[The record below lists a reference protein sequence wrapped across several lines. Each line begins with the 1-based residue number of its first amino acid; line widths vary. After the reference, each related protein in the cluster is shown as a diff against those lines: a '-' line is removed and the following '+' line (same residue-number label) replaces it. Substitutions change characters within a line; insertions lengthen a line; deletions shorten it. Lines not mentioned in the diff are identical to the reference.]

1 MYTFDQNTFDHKF
14 ADSAGAF
21 LLGQLERLDQTLNM
35 PLLAYTW
42 SRDVNLREDVSIADE
57 MASFTNSSF
66 AAPGSVGAE
75 GESWISNS
83 TNVIAGIDLDINKTT
98 LPLTPWSRQLSWT
111 VFELASAMQLGRPVD
126 SQKLEAMNQV
136 YQLNLDR
143 QVYVG
148 SKLLGIK
155 GLLNQASVK
164 KSKASKTW
172 KQSTADEIR
181 ASIDAGLTAAWKQ
194 TGRAVVP
201 DKMLVSPDEYALL
214 VSTIVSSAGNRS
226 LLDYLNENTI
236 AFKQNGK
243 PLDIQ
248 PVKWLE
254 KGDEFT
260 ANRAVLYSQDRK
272 YVQFPLVPLQRTP
285 MEYRDV
291 RQIVTYYSKV
301 GAVELRYSDT
311 MHYVDGI

>member
-1 MYTFDQNTFDHKF
+1 MYTFDRKTVDN
-14 ADSAGAF
+14 AGAF
-21 LLGQLERLDQTLNM
+21 LLGQLERLDQTLNL

-42 SRDVNLREDVSIADE
+42 SRDIDLREDVSIADE
-57 MASFTNSSF
+57 ISSFTNSTF
-66 AAPGSVGAE
+66 AAPSSVGDE

-83 TNVIAGIDLDINKTT
+83 TNVIPGIDLDINRTG
-98 LPLTPWSRQLSWT
+98 LPLTPWSRQLAWT
-111 VFELASAMQLGRPVD
+111 VYELAAAMQLGRPID

-148 SKLLGIK
+148 SKILDVK
-155 GLLNQASVK
+155 GLLNQTGVK
-164 KSKASKTW
+164 TSNAPKPW

-181 ASIDAGLTAAWKQ
+181 ASIDAGLTNAWKQ

-201 DKMLVSPDEYALL
+201 DKMLISPDEYALL
-214 VSTIVSSAGNRS
+214 VSTIVSTAGNRS
-226 LLDYLNENTI
+226 LLDYLTENTI
-236 AFKQNGK
+236 AYKQNGK

-254 KGDEFT
+254 KGGVVPT
-260 ANRAVLYSQDRK
+260 NRAAFYTQDRK

-285 MEYRDV
+285 MEYRDL
-291 RQIVTYYSKV
+291 RQIVTYYGKV
-301 GAVELRYSDT
+301 GAVELRYTDT